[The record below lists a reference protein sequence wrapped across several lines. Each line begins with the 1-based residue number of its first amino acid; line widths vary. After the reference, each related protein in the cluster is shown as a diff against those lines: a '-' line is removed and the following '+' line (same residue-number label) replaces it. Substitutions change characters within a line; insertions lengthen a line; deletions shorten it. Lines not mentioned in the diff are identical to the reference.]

1 MVLSIF
7 KLKKKEKDFY
17 HYMIELLII
26 FKLTRINNKEILR
39 NLELSIYVN
48 KNKGLE
54 KRDQKGEVKTC

>member
-1 MVLSIF
+1 
-7 KLKKKEKDFY
+7 
-17 HYMIELLII
+17 MIELLII
-26 FKLTRINNKEILR
+26 FKLTRISNKEILR